1 MKPKHYNVFVIGSG
15 IAGQTTAKACVKK
28 GLSVAISDNREFGG
42 TCANRGCDPK
52 KVLIDFSALLEYTKR
67 LKGLGV
73 SQLPVIDWQSVQ
85 DFKSQFVDTVPE
97 NTETDL
103 KDLNIDLYHQSPEF
117 VSENEIL
124 VEGKSIT
131 ADYFV
136 IATGNIP
143 RELSIPGKDYLE
155 TSDAIL
161 DLISIPKSASF
172 IGSGYIG
179 MEFASMLAIM
189 GCKVTIFER
198 DSTALR
204 QFDPFLVEKL
214 LLKMENLGVT
224 FVFNA
229 EVESIEKLNK
239 NLRLHY
245 KLNGKQKTHKSRK
258 VFNTTGR
265 VPSIEMLNLEKA
277 AIDYDNS
284 GILVNDFL
292 QSTSNKK
299 VYACGDVSNAS
310 LALTP
315 LSGLQG
321 SIVGENITK
330 GNVKVFQFPIVPSTV
345 FTQPNM
351 SSVGLTEIEAKKRYK
366 DIVVFKGDLSYGFNA
381 KKENTSVYAY
391 KILVNKRT
399 ETIVG
404 AHLLSAEANETI
416 NIFTMAM
423 AQEMTVSEFKRL
435 IFTYPSY
442 SIDLKYMLR
451 NDD

>member
-1 MKPKHYNVFVIGSG
+1 MKSKHYNVFVIGSG
-15 IAGQTTAKACVKK
+15 IAGQTAAIACAEK

-52 KVLIDFSALLEYTKR
+52 KVLIQFSDLLEQTQR

-73 SQLPVIDWQSVQ
+73 SKLPEIDWKAVQ
-85 DFKSQFVDTVPE
+85 NFKSQFVDAIPK
-97 NTETDL
+97 NTETNL

-117 VSENEIL
+117 VNENEIL

-143 RELSIPGKDYLE
+143 RELPIPGNEYLE

-161 DLISIPKSASF
+161 DLEAIPKSASF

-179 MEFASMLAIM
+179 MEFATMLSIL
-189 GCKVTIFER
+189 GCKITVF
-198 DSTALR
+198 DYNSSALSH
-204 QFDPFLVEKL
+204 FDPFLVAKL
-214 LLKMENLGVT
+214 QLKMEELGVT

-229 EVESIEKLNK
+229 EVTAIEKLNK

-245 KLNGKQKTHKSRK
+245 TLSGKKHTHKSRN
-258 VFNTTGR
+258 VFNTAGR
-265 VPSIEMLNLEKA
+265 VPSIGMLNLENA
-277 AIDYDNS
+277 NIDYDDS
-284 GILVNDFL
+284 GIIVNAHL
-292 QSTSNKK
+292 QSKTNAR

-310 LALTP
+310 LPLTP

-321 SIVGENITK
+321 SIVGKNITY
-330 GNVKVFQFPIVPSTV
+330 GNVKAFQFPIVPSTV
-345 FTQPNM
+345 FTQPNIA
-351 SSVGLTEIEAKKRYK
+351 SVGLSEDDAKKRYK
-366 DIVVFKGDLSYGFNA
+366 DIIVYKGNLSHGYNA
-381 KKENTSVYAY
+381 KKENAAVYAY

-416 NIFTMAM
+416 NIFVMAM

-442 SIDLKYMLR
+442 SIDLKYMLK
-451 NDD
+451 N

>member
-15 IAGQTTAKACVKK
+15 IAGQTAAKACVRK

-52 KVLIDFSALLEYTKR
+52 KVLIQFSALLEYSKR
-67 LKGLGV
+67 LKGLGI
-73 SQLPVIDWQSVQ
+73 SKLPELDWKAVQ

-117 VSENEIL
+117 VSDKEIL

-143 RELSIPGKDYLE
+143 RELSIPGNEFLE

-161 DLISIPKSASF
+161 DLEAIPKTASF
-172 IGSGYIG
+172 IGSGYVG
-179 MEFASMLAIM
+179 MEFATMLAVL
-189 GCKVTIFER
+189 GCKVTIF
-198 DSTALR
+198 DHNSTALSH
-204 QFDPFLVEKL
+204 FDPFLVEKL
-214 LLKMENLGVT
+214 QLKMEELGVV

-229 EVESIEKLNK
+229 EVTAIEKLNK
-239 NLRLHY
+239 YIRLHY
-245 KLNGKQKTHKSRK
+245 TLNEKKHTHKSRN
-258 VFNTTGR
+258 VFNTAGR
-265 VPSIEMLNLEKA
+265 VPSIGMLNLESA
-277 AIDYDNS
+277 NVDYDDS
-284 GILVNDFL
+284 GIIVNAHL
-292 QSTSNKK
+292 QSKTNAR

-310 LALTP
+310 LPLTP

-321 SIVGENITK
+321 SIVGKNITD
-330 GNVKVFQFPIVPSTV
+330 GNVKAFQFPVVPSTV
-345 FTQPNM
+345 FTQPNIA
-351 SSVGLTEIEAKKRYK
+351 SVGLLEADAITRYK
-366 DIVVFKGDLSYGFNA
+366 DITVYKGDLSYGFNS
-381 KKENTSVYAY
+381 KKENASVYAY

-423 AQEMTVSEFKRL
+423 AQKMTVSEFKRL

-451 NDD
+451 NED